1 MLCRPGPRVA
11 SGRPSCYNSPM
22 KLGHK
27 DELLVTLDRIASTPI
42 LVAGD
47 VILDRYVWGKVERIS
62 PEAPVPVVE
71 VLRMEDRLGGAA
83 NVVRNLA
90 SIGAKPKMCG
100 VVGDDQD
107 GHSVLKLL
115 EESGADRSGIVVD
128 PSRPTVLKTRVIGQ
142 HQQIVRIDRESKK
155 PLSAQISTSLAKTLN
170 DQIDASKAV
179 IISDYGKS
187 TISEDVL
194 SMLAEAYAAG
204 RLGLT
209 TRPLFVDPH
218 PRNYEHYRCMSV
230 AKPNRKEAEEA
241 SGRRIE
247 TVEDAFRAAEI
258 LMKKWNSELMVVTLG
273 EGGMVLRQ
281 AGSSEGLHLETTAR
295 EVFDVSGA
303 GDTVTAVFT
312 SALAV
317 GATPV
322 TAGVLANIAAGIVVS
337 EVGTAAIDLAQLRA
351 EVSEWSV

>member
-1 MLCRPGPRVA
+1 
-11 SGRPSCYNSPM
+11 M
-22 KLGHK
+22 KLGNK
-27 DELLVTLDRIASTPI
+27 EELLSALDLIASTPI

-71 VLRMEDRLGGAA
+71 VVRMEDRLGGAA

-90 SIGAKPKMCG
+90 AIGAKPVMCG
-100 VVGDDQD
+100 VVGDDAD
-107 GHSVLKLL
+107 GQAVLKLL
-115 EESGADRSGIVVD
+115 DESGAERSGMLVD
-128 PSRPTVLKTRVIGQ
+128 GSRPTVLKTRVIGQ
-142 HQQIVRIDRESKK
+142 HQQIVRIDHENRESLAGAVSTA
-155 PLSAQISTSLAKTLN
+155 LSRSIN
-170 DQIDASKAV
+170 DRIDASKAV

-194 SMLAEAYAAG
+194 SMLSTAYASG
-204 RLGLT
+204 RLGLK

-218 PRNYEHYRCMSV
+218 PRNYERYRCMSV
-230 AKPNRKEAEEA
+230 AKPNRKEAEVA
-241 SGRRIE
+241 SGRAIE
-247 TVEDAFRAAEI
+247 SIEDAFRAAEI
-258 LMKKWNSELMVVTLG
+258 LIKKWNSELMVVTLG
-273 EGGMVLRQ
+273 EWGMVLRQ
-281 AGSSEGLHLETTAR
+281 AGSSDGLHLETAAR

-303 GDTVTAVFT
+303 GDTVTALFT

-337 EVGTAAIDLAQLRA
+337 EIGTAAIDLQRLRA
-351 EVSEWSV
+351 EVSEWSM

>member
-1 MLCRPGPRVA
+1 
-11 SGRPSCYNSPM
+11 M
-22 KLGHK
+22 KLGNK
-27 DELLVTLDRIASTPI
+27 EELLSALDRIASTPI

-71 VLRMEDRLGGAA
+71 VVRMEDRLGGAA

-90 SIGAKPKMCG
+90 AIGAKPVMCG
-100 VVGDDQD
+100 VVGDDAD
-107 GHSVLKLL
+107 GQAVLKLL
-115 EESGADRSGIVVD
+115 DESGAERSGMLVD

-142 HQQIVRIDRESKK
+142 HQQIVRIDHENRESLAGTVSTA
-155 PLSAQISTSLAKTLN
+155 LSRAIN
-170 DQIDASKAV
+170 ERIDATKAV

-187 TISEDVL
+187 TISGDVL
-194 SMLAEAYAAG
+194 SMLSTAYAAG
-204 RLGLT
+204 RLGLK

-218 PRNYEHYRCMSV
+218 PRNYEHYTCMSV
-230 AKPNRKEAEEA
+230 AKPNRKEAEVA
-241 SGRRIE
+241 SGRAIE
-247 TVEDAFRAAEI
+247 SIQDAFRAAEI
-258 LMKKWNSELMVVTLG
+258 LIKKWNSELMVVTLG
-273 EGGMVLRQ
+273 EWGMVLRQ
-281 AGSSEGLHLETTAR
+281 AGSSDGLHLETAAR

-303 GDTVTAVFT
+303 GDTVTALFT

-337 EVGTAAIDLAQLRA
+337 EIGTAAIDLQRLRA